1 MPKYKTMSSLKT
13 ALRKATFDTV
23 LNATSKIHEKLQEN
37 VGTFYSVPEG
47 IYHRTGQ
54 LRDSVMNDGVTPTIN
69 GAIGQVSIN
78 TSTQYAPSG
87 RDTETIYGYAEDDE
101 LIGHGGFWS
110 DTGLVAQ
117 EMLNAE
123 VIKKFG

>member
-37 VGTFYSVPEG
+37 VRTFYSVPEG
-47 IYHRTGQ
+47 IYHRTRQ

-78 TSTQYAPSG
+78 TSTQYDPSG

-101 LIGHGGFWS
+101 LIGLGGFWS